1 MMLFDIKYLEKQTQ
15 VDSEAAVAEEQD
27 DLGVD
32 QEKKNY
38 IYDHSKS
45 FFKNLS
51 CMIREIKAK
60 EKKDEMKMLAQR
72 REKKDGSPD
81 ELKELFLAI
90 IFSVEG

>member
-15 VDSEAAVAEEQD
+15 VDSEAAVADEQD

-51 CMIREIKAK
+51 CMIR
-60 EKKDEMKMLAQR
+60 
-72 REKKDGSPD
+72 
-81 ELKELFLAI
+81 
-90 IFSVEG
+90 